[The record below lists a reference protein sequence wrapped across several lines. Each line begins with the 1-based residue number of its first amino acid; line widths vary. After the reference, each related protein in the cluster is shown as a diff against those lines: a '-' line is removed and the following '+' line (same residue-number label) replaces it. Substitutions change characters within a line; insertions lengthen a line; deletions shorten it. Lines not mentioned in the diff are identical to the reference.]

1 MSEEMGADMNTF
13 RDVIGHEDI
22 MNHLQSAI
30 KTNKVSHAYIFQG
43 EDGIG
48 KNFVADIFAATLL
61 CSEHGE
67 EPCTKCKSCLQAV
80 SGNQPDI
87 RRITHEK
94 ASIGVDDIRL
104 QLNNDIAI
112 KPYVGPY
119 KIYIIDE
126 AEKMTEQA
134 QNALLKTIEEP
145 PQYAIILLLTNNSN
159 AFLQTILS
167 RCVILNFKVVDK
179 HKIKE
184 YLISKE
190 QIVDYQ
196 AEISAT
202 FSGGNLGKAL
212 KYATSER
219 FMKMKE
225 DIIHLMIHMEGM
237 DLSDIA
243 EAVKYFSENKTDIL
257 DCLDLMLLWYRDILM
272 FKATQ
277 DGNLLVYKE
286 EVPTIKK
293 QAKLSSFEGLEQI
306 IQAFATVKSRL
317 NANVNFDVAMEL
329 LLLSMKESYQ

>member
-1 MSEEMGADMNTF
+1 MNTF
-13 RDVIGHEDI
+13 KDVIGHEEI
-22 MNHLQSAI
+22 VNHLQNAM

-48 KNFVADIFAATLL
+48 KNFVANIFAAALL
-61 CSEHGE
+61 CNEHGIN
-67 EPCTKCKSCLQAV
+67 PCTKCKSCLQAV
-80 SGNQPDI
+80 SANQPDI
-87 RRITHEK
+87 RKITHEK

-145 PQYAIILLLTNNSN
+145 PGYAIILLLTNNSN
-159 AFLQTILS
+159 SFLPTILS
-167 RCVILNFKVVDK
+167 RCVLLNFKAVDK
-179 HKIKE
+179 NRIKQ
-184 YLISKE
+184 YLVDE
-190 QIVDYQ
+190 EHIVDYQ
-196 AEISAT
+196 AQISAS
-202 FSGGNLGKAL
+202 FSGGNLGKAI

-219 FMKMKE
+219 FVKMKE
-225 DIIHLMIHMEGM
+225 DIIHLMNNMEGM
-237 DLSDIA
+237 DLGDIA
-243 EAVKYFSENKTDIL
+243 EAVKYFSENKGDIL

-286 EVPTIKK
+286 EVSTIKK
-293 QAKLSSFEGLEQI
+293 QAKLSSFEGLEHI
-306 IQAFATVKSRL
+306 IQAFSTVKDRL
-317 NANVNFDVAMEL
+317 NANVNFEVAMEL

>member
-1 MSEEMGADMNTF
+1 MNTF
-13 RDVIGHEDI
+13 RDVIGHEEI
-22 MNHLQSAI
+22 VNHLQKAI
-30 KTNKVSHAYIFQG
+30 MANKVSHAYIFQG

-48 KNFVADIFAATLL
+48 KNFVANIFAATLL
-61 CSEHGE
+61 CKEHGTN
-67 EPCTKCKSCLQAV
+67 PCTTCKSCLQAV

-87 RRITHEK
+87 RRITHQK

-112 KPYVGPY
+112 KPYIGPY
-119 KIYIIDE
+119 KIYMIDE

-159 AFLQTILS
+159 AFLPTILS
-167 RCVILNFKVVDK
+167 RCVLLNFKAVDK
-179 HKIKE
+179 DKIKQ
-184 YLISKE
+184 YLIDQE
-190 QIVDYQ
+190 HIVDYQ
-196 AEISAT
+196 AQISAS
-202 FSGGNLGKAL
+202 FSGGNLGKAI

-219 FMKMKE
+219 FVKMKE
-225 DIIHLMIHMEGM
+225 DIIHLMNNMEGM
-237 DLSDIA
+237 DLSDIS
-243 EAVKYFSENKTDIL
+243 EAVKYFSENKGDIL

-286 EVPTIKK
+286 ELPTIKK
-293 QAKLSSFEGLEQI
+293 QAKLSSFDGLEQI
-306 IQAFATVKSRL
+306 IQAFGTVKNRL
-317 NANVNFDVAMEL
+317 NANVNFEVAMEL

>member
-1 MSEEMGADMNTF
+1 MNTF
-13 RDVIGHEDI
+13 RDVIGHEEI
-22 MNHLQSAI
+22 VNHLQNAM

-48 KNFVADIFAATLL
+48 KNFVANIFASTLL
-61 CSEHGE
+61 CSEHGIN
-67 EPCTKCKSCLQAV
+67 PCTTCKSCLQAV

-145 PQYAIILLLTNNSN
+145 PQYAIILLLTNNN
-159 AFLQTILS
+159 NIFLPTILS
-167 RCVILNFKVVDK
+167 RCVMLNFKAVDK
-179 HKIKE
+179 NKIKQ
-184 YLISKE
+184 YLIDIE
-190 QIVDYQ
+190 HIVDYQ
-196 AEISAT
+196 AQISAA
-202 FSGGNLGKAL
+202 FSGGNLGKAI

-219 FMKMKE
+219 FVKMKE
-225 DIIHLMIHMEGM
+225 DIIHLMNNMEGM

-243 EAVKYFSENKTDIL
+243 EAVKYFSENKSDIL

-286 EVPTIKK
+286 ELPTIKK

-306 IQAFATVKSRL
+306 IQAFSKVKDRL
-317 NANVNFDVAMEL
+317 NANVNFEVAMEL